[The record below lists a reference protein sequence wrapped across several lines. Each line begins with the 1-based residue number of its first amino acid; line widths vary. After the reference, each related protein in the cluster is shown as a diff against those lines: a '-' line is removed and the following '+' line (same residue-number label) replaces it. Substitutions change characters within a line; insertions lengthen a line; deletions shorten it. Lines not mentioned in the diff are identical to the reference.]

1 MKLENS
7 VTSIGTYNNI
17 LTLLTSNKT
26 VINMID
32 EIGLIKSVDK
42 VNFGTGNLIYT
53 LKITNQTDKTYTSSI
68 ITDIINSKLVD
79 FITGSLI
86 INGIKASSNQY
97 KYDNLSNT
105 LTINLD
111 DIIPYQVQILR
122 FSVRKKVNKLF
133 LLTSNSTITLKSG
146 IKIQSNTIGVISH
159 EIKNTFSNNW
169 CGTPYWRN

>member
-1 MKLENS
+1 MKLENT
-7 VTSIGTYNNI
+7 VTSIGTYNNV
-17 LTLLTSNKT
+17 LTSLTSNKT
-26 VINMID
+26 IVNMID
-32 EIGLIKSVDK
+32 GIRLIKSADK
-42 VNFGTGNLIYT
+42 VNWGTGNLTYT
-53 LKITNQTDKTYTSSI
+53 LKITNQTDKTYTGST
-68 ITDIINSKLVD
+68 ITDIIDSKLVD

-86 INGIKASSNQY
+86 INGIKANNNQY

-111 DIIPYQVQILR
+111 DIMPYQVQILR
-122 FSVRKKVNKLF
+122 FSVRKKVNKHF

-146 IKIQSNTIGVISH
+146 IKIQSNTVGVISH

>member
-1 MKLENS
+1 MELENT
-7 VTSIGTYNNI
+7 VTSIGTYNNV

-26 VINMID
+26 VVNMIN

-42 VNFGTGNLIYT
+42 VNWGTGNLTYT
-53 LKITNQTDKTYTSSI
+53 LKITNQTNKTYTGSI
-68 ITDIINSKLVD
+68 ITDIIDTKLVD

-86 INGIKASSNQY
+86 INGIKANSNQY
-97 KYDNLSNT
+97 KYNNLSNI

-111 DIIPYQVQILR
+111 DIMPYQVQILR
-122 FSVRKKVNKLF
+122 FSVRKKENKSF
-133 LLTSNSTITLKSG
+133 LLTSDSTITLKSG
-146 IKIQSNTIGVISH
+146 IKIQSNTVGVISH

>member
-1 MKLENS
+1 MELENT
-7 VTSIGTYNNI
+7 VTSIGTYNNV

-26 VINMID
+26 VVNMIN

-42 VNFGTGNLIYT
+42 VNWGTGNLTYT
-53 LKITNQTDKTYTSSI
+53 LKITNQTDTTYTGSI
-68 ITDIINSKLVD
+68 ITDIIDTKLVD

-86 INGIKASSNQY
+86 INGIKANSNQY

-111 DIIPYQVQILR
+111 NIMHYQVQILR
-122 FSVRKKVNKLF
+122 FSVRKKENKSF

-146 IKIQSNTIGVISH
+146 IKIQSNTVGVISH